1 MGSREAPLPGLTHS
15 QSQVFSI
22 SDRMSGQEERSGGL
36 VETQP
41 FRNASMVQ
49 AEPKSILSF
58 VEQIGSNNLIT
69 TATSGDPNP
78 KAYRNNP
85 TCLAEPMSIW
95 NIDEKGNSEAKKLIT
110 PASGGPDKNAYR
122 TNPLLLPEAKSI
134 YSLEDTG
141 NKFLQPSGDPDE
153 RAYRTSPLVYAEPK
167 LNNGKYVTSSGAPEP
182 KAFRTN

>member
-1 MGSREAPLPGLTHS
+1 
-15 QSQVFSI
+15 
-22 SDRMSGQEERSGGL
+22 MSGQEERSGGL
-36 VETQP
+36 VETQVMIKILEQGLIIKSFCLLLQP

-58 VEQIGSNNLIT
+58 VEQIGSNNLIA

-85 TCLAEPMSIW
+85 TCLAEPKSIW

-122 TNPLLLPEAKSI
+122 
-134 YSLEDTG
+134 
-141 NKFLQPSGDPDE
+141 
-153 RAYRTSPLVYAEPK
+153 
-167 LNNGKYVTSSGAPEP
+167 
-182 KAFRTN
+182 

>member
-1 MGSREAPLPGLTHS
+1 MGQSRGSRPWSNTLSG
-15 QSQVFSI
+15 FSI
-22 SDRMSGQEERSGGL
+22 SDKMSGQEERSGGL

-58 VEQIGSNNLIT
+58 VEQIGSNNLIA

-85 TCLAEPMSIW
+85 TCLAEPKSIW

-110 PASGGPDKNAYR
+110 PASGGPDKND
-122 TNPLLLPEAKSI
+122 LGGEGGDVS
-134 YSLEDTG
+134 EDHV
-141 NKFLQPSGDPDE
+141 LDHL
-153 RAYRTSPLVYAEPK
+153 PLVVHPA
-167 LNNGKYVTSSGAPEP
+167 NGLEHADLVLVPHPELHHDLHGGGTLVD
-182 KAFRTN
+182 KFSKS